1 MYQYPDYLIHYG
13 VPGMKWGR
21 RKSMS
26 NRSYAKSQDRL
37 SKQNWKDVKNKA
49 KSGEINKKSSEYKNA
64 RKTRMQYQAYKT
76 SSGFSGRFKGSRGK
90 DMRLRNITADNPKG
104 DNDVFDKTMRTVR
117 YGESAINI
125 YQGVKMAKL
134 VGGVA
139 VAIGSAYV
147 ANKYGNMNT
156 SKLLTS
162 GDMINL
168 KPHQYKVRPI

>member
-1 MYQYPDYLIHYG
+1 MYQYPDYLMHYG

-21 RKSMS
+21 RKGMS
-26 NRSYAKSQDRL
+26 NRAYAKSQDRL

-49 KSGEINKKSSEYKNA
+49 KSGEINKKSYEYKNA
-64 RKTRMQYQAYKT
+64 RKTRRQYQAYKT
-76 SSGFSGRFKGSRGK
+76 SSGLSGRSKGYRGK

-104 DNDVFDKTMRTVR
+104 DNDVFDKTMRIAR
-117 YGESAINI
+117 YGRSAITI
-125 YQGVKMAKL
+125 YQGVKTAKL
-134 VGGVA
+134 VGGAA

>member
-1 MYQYPDYLIHYG
+1 MRNLKIDLVSKIGKMLRIKLKEERLI
-13 VPGMKWGR
+13 
-21 RKSMS
+21 KSLL
-26 NRSYAKSQDRL
+26 NIKTL
-37 SKQNWKDVKNKA
+37 K
-49 KSGEINKKSSEYKNA
+49 
-64 RKTRMQYQAYKT
+64 KTRRQYQAYKT
-76 SSGFSGRFKGSRGK
+76 SSGLSGRFKGSRGK

-117 YGESAINI
+117 YGQSVINV
-125 YQGVKMAKL
+125 YQGVKTAKF

>member
-1 MYQYPDYLIHYG
+1 MYQYPDYLMHYG
-13 VPGMKWGR
+13 VLGMKWGR
-21 RKSMS
+21 RKGMS
-26 NRSYAKSQDRL
+26 NRAYAKSQDRL

-64 RKTRMQYQAYKT
+64 RKTRRQYQAYKT
-76 SSGFSGRFKGSRGK
+76 SSGLSGRSKGYRGK

-104 DNDVFDKTMRTVR
+104 DNDVFNKTMRIAR
-117 YGESAINI
+117 YGQSAITI
-125 YQGVKMAKL
+125 YQGVKTAKL

>member
-1 MYQYPDYLIHYG
+1 MYQYPDYLMHYG
-13 VPGMKWGR
+13 VLGMKWGR
-21 RKSMS
+21 RQGVS
-26 NRSYAKSQDRL
+26 NRAYAKSQDRL

-64 RKTRMQYQAYKT
+64 RKTRRQYQAYKT
-76 SSGFSGRFKGSRGK
+76 SSGLSGRFKGSRGK

-104 DNDVFDKTMRTVR
+104 DNDVLDKTARTVR
-117 YGESAINI
+117 YGHSAINV
-125 YQGVKMAKL
+125 YQGVKTAKL

-162 GDMINL
+162 GNMINL
-168 KPHQYKVRPI
+168 KPHQYKIRPI